1 MYACFD
7 EFFSSIGKLMA
18 EKSFF
23 SVIIFVR
30 NEGLPMKTVV
40 VGISGGV
47 DSSVA
52 AILLKNQGYNVIGL
66 FMRNWDST
74 LNNDFLGNPNLNNNI
89 CPQEEDYNDAVKVC
103 EKIGIPLHR
112 VDFVKEY
119 WDYVFTYFLDE
130 LKKGRTP
137 NPDVM
142 CNKYIKF
149 DMFAKK
155 ARELGADYIAT
166 GHYARMIDGKLYKG
180 KDLNKD
186 QTYFLSQVS
195 KEQLKNVL
203 FPVGELEK
211 SEVRKIAHKYD
222 LITADKK
229 DSTGICF
236 IGERNFK
243 HFLENYLPNNPGDIV
258 DIETGKVLGRHVG
271 LMYYTIGQRRGL
283 NIGGT
288 KDRLFV
294 VKKDLKKNVLYVASG
309 DESKYLISYSAII
322 EDVNLLDDLPY
333 ECNAKFRYRQKDNKV
348 FVTKLDDGNLLVK
361 YPDGVRAVTPGQAC
375 VFYKDD
381 ECLGGGIIKEV
392 L

>member
-1 MYACFD
+1 
-7 EFFSSIGKLMA
+7 MA

-103 EKIGIPLHR
+103 KKIGIPLHR
-112 VDFVKEY
+112 IDFVKEY
-119 WDYVFTYFLDE
+119 WNYVFTYFLDE

-180 KDLNKD
+180 KDSNKD

-258 DIETGKVLGRHVG
+258 DIETGKVLGKHVG

-294 VKKDLKKNVLYVASG
+294 VKKDLNKNVLYVASG

-348 FVTKLDDGNLLVK
+348 FVTKLEDGNLLVK

-375 VFYKDD
+375 VFYNGD

-392 L
+392 LDIRN

>member
-1 MYACFD
+1 
-7 EFFSSIGKLMA
+7 MA

-23 SVIIFVR
+23 SVIIYVR

-103 EKIGIPLHR
+103 KKIGIPLHR
-112 VDFVKEY
+112 IDFVKEY
-119 WDYVFTYFLDE
+119 WNYVFTYFLDE

-211 SEVRKIAHKYD
+211 SEVRKIAHEYD

-294 VKKDLKKNVLYVASG
+294 VKKDLNKNVLYVASG

-361 YPDGVRAVTPGQAC
+361 YPEGVRAVTPGQAC